1 MTSSGLLARFDMM
14 QRRPQGGRFMT
25 ELQQKMRE
33 ELQLRNSSPETIE
46 TYIGCVERFARYHG
60 QSPEQMNAEQVRSYL
75 LYLLGER
82 KLSWPALH
90 VARAALRFLYVRV
103 LKQHWFD
110 EEIQCPKRPVTLPDV
125 LSAAEIVRILDH
137 THNLKHWTML
147 ATLYATGLR
156 SKELRLLKIS
166 DIDSPRM
173 ILHVRNGKGQ
183 VPRDLGLSPT
193 LLERLRVYWRWR
205 KPKEWLFPSRERP
218 EHPMGGRS
226 LHIMCVNAGQRA
238 GIEKPVH
245 PHVFRHSYATHLL
258 EAGADLRTIQVL
270 LGHVEIRTTA
280 GYLRVSTRRI
290 QAVASPFDAL
300 TISPLDQSTGDTQSQ

>member
-1 MTSSGLLARFDMM
+1 M
-14 QRRPQGGRFMT
+14 
-25 ELQQKMRE
+25 
-33 ELQLRNSSPETIE
+33 
-46 TYIGCVERFARYHG
+46 
-60 QSPEQMNAEQVRSYL
+60 
-75 LYLLGER
+75 
-82 KLSWPALH
+82 WPG
-90 VARAALRFLYVRV
+90 AALRFLSVRV

-110 EEIQCPKRPVTLPDV
+110 EEIQCPKRPLSLPTV
-125 LSAAEIVRILDH
+125 LSADEITRILEH
-137 THNLKHWTML
+137 TRNLKHWTML

-156 SKELRLLKIS
+156 SKELRLLKVS

-173 ILHVRNGKGQ
+173 MLHIRNGKGQ

-205 KPKEWLFPSRERP
+205 KPKEWLFPSRERQ

-238 GIEKPVH
+238 GIQKPVH

-270 LGHVEIRTTA
+270 LGHLDIRTTA
-280 GYLRVSTRRI
+280 GYLRVSTRRL
-290 QAVASPFDAL
+290 QAVVSPFDTLA
-300 TISPLDQSTGDTQSQ
+300 IPPLDLSAENTRESMQSGGVT